1 MNDNIREQV
10 KERRNKLMKTVDIL
24 DKMLESGDDS
34 LIEKQH
40 WDEVVE
46 DFFDNPDAIDKNIE
60 NGLTEEEIKCLN
72 ENF

>member
-1 MNDNIREQV
+1 MNDNIREKV

-34 LIEKQH
+34 LLEKQY

-46 DFFDNPDAIDKNIE
+46 DFENPDAIDKNIE
-60 NGLTEEEIKCLN
+60 DGLTDEEIKFLN
-72 ENF
+72 DNF